1 MRARCASPVDTGHAR
16 AAAASDQQ
24 EHELIQQR
32 QLALVGGRESGGV
45 ESEFPVV
52 RDVGHADGSGKQIVD
67 AGDSSKCSPA
77 QGYPV
82 EVLMKENSVSE

>member
-1 MRARCASPVDTGHAR
+1 
-16 AAAASDQQ
+16 
-24 EHELIQQR
+24 
-32 QLALVGGRESGGV
+32 
-45 ESEFPVV
+45 VV